1 MFEIKVTEI
10 FDTKNTNCGS
20 FLQTPF
26 WCQFKAA
33 HGWKYKRFS
42 LEIKYPN
49 LQLEESDC
57 SHNPSSNEIEEK
69 TVEVAVLSRSFA
81 KGLFSIAYIPLFPQ
95 LPYECTPIEIIE
107 KAFEENCDEV
117 GVIKQEIITP
127 VTQAIEFAHYLQD
140 IGFALKPFLPK
151 NTIAIRFDPDV
162 SFFDI
167 DERDFFNYG
176 IKTVSYADKLKLK
189 KNFVD
194 IQPPDTSIIDLTVS
208 EDEILSNM
216 HSKWRYN
223 IRLSEKK
230 GVVIHK
236 YTRNDV
242 NLSKKIDRF
251 YELTKET
258 NARDG
263 NSSHAKSYYLDL
275 IQRSAQNQEN
285 NEESPLIT
293 LYIAEHEGEEIASI
307 MTLFSKDE
315 AIYLYGAS
323 SNHKRNL
330 MPNHL
335 LQWTAIKDAKNYGSK
350 CYDFYGMSPEGKDE
364 KHPMHGLYMF
374 KSNFGGQNIHRTGSW
389 DVPTKWIYFPYSF
402 AEKLRAFWFKKIKK
416 MTKKNGGKK
425 YCRIKS
431 HNDTKGI
438 KSHNGTKGNKSDN
451 DTKLTNPH
459 NDTKGS
465 KDDKS
470 PHVIARSEATKQSII
485 SDFFAGKIPSF
496 GVAGNFTGH
505 LEQAGEAVDFA
516 NVKTAEQ
523 NAPKAIFP
531 TYIPLKSIDSKGK
544 IKNEEL
550 AKVPENLLDFPFDQ
564 DKIIFPQNEENIQVE
579 PECALIFDAT
589 WENQKLKSLKPICF
603 GASNDCSIR
612 KPGAKKISQ
621 KKNWGKS
628 SKGLSNNLIDVDTF
642 EPGSILDNYN
652 IASFI
657 KRNNEIFE
665 YGEDSAIK
673 DYSYIY
679 EKLINWLIE
688 KINNQQ
694 DEGPAEKIY
703 DYLVQSDFP
712 SKIMISIGATRYTEF
727 GEKNYLQKGDK
738 SYIIIYPKKKY
749 SKESLIKKIK
759 NDEVFEKEISALI
772 QEVIL

>member
-10 FDTKNTNCGS
+10 FETKNTNCGS

-42 LEIKYPN
+42 LQIKYPN

-57 SHNPSSNEIEEK
+57 SHNPSSNEIEKK

-194 IQPPDTSIIDLTVS
+194 IQPPDTSIIDLTLT

-258 NARDG
+258 NTRDG

-275 IQRSAQNQEN
+275 ISRSAKNLESN
-285 NEESPLIT
+285 NAEDKESPLIT

-416 MTKKNGGKK
+416 MMKKNVGKK
-425 YCRIKS
+425 DWQI
-431 HNDTKGI
+431 
-438 KSHNGTKGNKSDN
+438 KSDN
-451 DTKLTNPH
+451 N
-459 NDTKGS
+459 S
-465 KDDKS
+465 
-470 PHVIARSEATKQSII
+470 HVIASEATKQSII

-531 TYIPLKSIDSKGK
+531 TYIPLKSIDKKDK
-544 IKNEEL
+544 IKNEKL

-564 DKIIFPQNEENIQVE
+564 NKIIFPQNEENIQVE

-642 EPGSILDNYN
+642 EQGSILDNYN

-703 DYLVQSDFP
+703 DYLVQSNFP

-727 GEKNYLQKGDK
+727 GKKNYLQKGDK

-759 NDEVFEKEISALI
+759 NDEAFEKEISALI